1 MYICSGKIPVPG
13 ITCPRGGNRPTFA
26 QTVPRLFRDRQLK
39 TCARPLDMDKPT
51 ADQRFHI
58 HMVSDA
64 TGETLESMAK
74 AALVQFEGIETVKH
88 FWPMVRTAAQMERI
102 MQDIAEKPGMVLYTL
117 VNKEIRAALVQGC
130 TELKLPMVSVLDPV
144 IEALGEFLGAKAT
157 AQPGRQHA
165 LDQEY
170 FKRID
175 ALDYTMTHDDGQHA
189 DDLGNA
195 DVILVGVSRTSKTP
209 TSMYLA
215 IRGFKVANVPFVPG
229 CPLPPALLSAEE
241 PLTVGLTTSPERLI
255 QIRSNRLRI
264 MNEDKPTDYVD
275 LETVRQEVT
284 QCRRL
289 CGEHGWPVIDVTRRS
304 IEETAASIINLYYT
318 RAEMERNG

>member
-1 MYICSGKIPVPG
+1 
-13 ITCPRGGNRPTFA
+13 
-26 QTVPRLFRDRQLK
+26 
-39 TCARPLDMDKPT
+39 MDKAPT
-51 ADQRFHI
+51 DQRFHI

-117 VNKEIRAALVQGC
+117 VNKEIRAALVHGC
-130 TELKLPMVSVLDPV
+130 TQLKLPMVSVLDPV
-144 IEALGEFLGAKAT
+144 IEALGEFLGAQAT

-229 CPLPPALLSAEE
+229 CPLPPGLLEAQK

-255 QIRSNRLRI
+255 QVRSNRLRI

-275 LETVRQEVT
+275 PDAVRLEVA
-284 QCRRL
+284 QCRRF

-318 RAEMERNG
+318 RGDLEKNG